1 MKGSGISTKMKVNRK
16 MSKKG
21 KKNSKNN
28 SSSADGNRRL
38 AENRQ
43 ARYEFEILETL
54 ETGLELL
61 GTEVKSIRAGKVNL
75 KDGFCLIR
83 KNQIQLH
90 NVHISPH
97 NHAGKFFNHEP
108 LRIKKLLAHR
118 KEIEKLKIN
127 LDRKGLALIPL
138 TLYLKGSWIKLKIG
152 IGKGRKLHDK
162 RNREKVNDSK
172 KDIANALKRF

>member
-1 MKGSGISTKMKVNRK
+1 MASQLKKEINRR

-21 KKNSKNN
+21 KKKSNKN
-28 SSSADGNRRL
+28 SSIDANRRL
-38 AENRQ
+38 AENRK
-43 ARYEFEILETL
+43 ARYEYEIFETL

-75 KDGFCLIR
+75 KDGFCLI
-83 KNQIQLH
+83 KNNQIQLH

-97 NHAGKFFNHEP
+97 NHAGKFFNHDP

-118 KEIEKLKIN
+118 KEIEKLKANIE
-127 LDRKGLALIPL
+127 RKGLALIPL

-152 IGKGRKLHDK
+152 IGKGRKLYDK
-162 RNREKVNDSK
+162 RNQEKINQSIRDEK
-172 KDIANALKRF
+172 NALKRY

>member
-1 MKGSGISTKMKVNRK
+1 MELNKR
-16 MSKKG
+16 MSKKR
-21 KKNSKNN
+21 KKKSNKNP
-28 SSSADGNRRL
+28 SVDGNRRI

-43 ARYEFEILETL
+43 ARYEYEILETL

-75 KDGFCLIR
+75 KDGFCLI
-83 KNQIQLH
+83 KKDQIQLH

-97 NHAGKFFNHEP
+97 NHAGKFFNHDP

-118 KEIEKLKIN
+118 KEIKKLKIS
-127 LDRKGLALIPL
+127 LERKGLALIPL
-138 TLYLKGSWIKLKIG
+138 SLYLKGSWIKLKIG

-162 RNREKVNDSK
+162 RHREKINDVK
-172 KDIANALKRF
+172 KDVVNALKRF

>member
-1 MKGSGISTKMKVNRK
+1 

-21 KKNSKNN
+21 KKKSKKI
-28 SSSADGNRRL
+28 SSVEGNRRL
-38 AENRQ
+38 ADNRK
-43 ARYEFEILETL
+43 ARYEYEILETL

-75 KDGFCLIR
+75 KDGFCLI
-83 KNQIQLH
+83 KKDEIQLH

-127 LDRKGLALIPL
+127 LERK
-138 TLYLKGSWIKLKIG
+138 
-152 IGKGRKLHDK
+152 
-162 RNREKVNDSK
+162 
-172 KDIANALKRF
+172 

>member
-1 MKGSGISTKMKVNRK
+1 

-21 KKNSKNN
+21 KKKSKKNP
-28 SSSADGNRRL
+28 SIDGNRRL

-43 ARYEFEILETL
+43 ARYEYEIFETL

-75 KDGFCLIR
+75 KDGFCLIK

-97 NHAGKFFNHEP
+97 NHAGAFFNHDP

-127 LDRKGLALIPL
+127 IERKGLTIIPL
-138 TLYLKGSWIKLKIG
+138 SLYLKGSWIKLKIG
-152 IGKGRKLHDK
+152 VGKGRKLHDK
-162 RNREKVNDSK
+162 RDREKVND
-172 KDIANALKRF
+172 LKRDASNAIKHFQ

>member
-1 MKGSGISTKMKVNRK
+1 

-21 KKNSKNN
+21 KRNSNKN
-28 SSSADGNRRL
+28 AQIDGHRRL

-43 ARYEFEILETL
+43 ARYEYEILETI

-75 KDGFCLIR
+75 KDGFCLIK

-97 NHAGKFFNHEP
+97 NHAGKFFNHDP
-108 LRIKKLLAHR
+108 LRIKKILAHR
-118 KEIEKLKIN
+118 KEIDKLKIN
-127 LDRKGLALIPL
+127 LERKGLALIPL
-138 TLYLKGSWIKLKIG
+138 SLYLKGSWIKLKIG

-162 RNREKVNDSK
+162 RDREKAIASK
-172 KDIANALKRF
+172 RDVANALKNF

>member
-75 KDGFCLIR
+75 KDGSVSYT
-83 KNQIQLH
+83 H
-90 NVHISPH
+90 
-97 NHAGKFFNHEP
+97 
-108 LRIKKLLAHR
+108 
-118 KEIEKLKIN
+118 
-127 LDRKGLALIPL
+127 L
-138 TLYLKGSWIKLKIG
+138 TLPTIYS
-152 IGKGRKLHDK
+152 
-162 RNREKVNDSK
+162 V
-172 KDIANALKRF
+172 

>member
-1 MKGSGISTKMKVNRK
+1 

-21 KKNSKNN
+21 KKKSKKN
-28 SSSADGNRRL
+28 SSIDGNRRL

-43 ARYEFEILETL
+43 ARYEYEILETL

-75 KDGFCLIR
+75 KDGFCLI
-83 KNQIQLH
+83 KKDQIQLH

-118 KEIEKLKIN
+118 KEIKKLKSQEEHSQREKI
-127 LDRKGLALIPL
+127 LWFVYFTLFLANISVQRTFIG
-138 TLYLKGSWIKLKIG
+138 TLKLKKIG
-152 IGKGRKLHDK
+152 DCGLPFT
-162 RNREKVNDSK
+162 
-172 KDIANALKRF
+172 LKAIVLIRY